1 MLRNKRKSIF
11 NCRRIRNLA
20 ALWMMLCLAVF
31 FLMKEDVKA
40 AERNASSENPSFL
53 FELTVDGNREKKT
66 EKGDII
72 TVTLR
77 LKRTDS
83 SDDYMMYAMQDEIH
97 YDSAFLEL
105 VEDSVMLSEGVVF
118 TNLTMTDS
126 SKALYMNYLSVNG
139 GEEWKADRLV
149 GSFQMK
155 VIGESG
161 SCLVSNKECLVSTKD
176 GLGSY
181 DSGADDVTVI
191 LSEEPESS
199 AASEEIS
206 QEDPKEETKNAEAAE
221 AKESAVRSPATN
233 QESVPVMFMLLLLL
247 LLILLVLVIWRCVE
261 KNRRS

>member
-1 MLRNKRKSIF
+1 MLRKKRKSIF
-11 NCRRIRNLA
+11 NGRRIRNLA
-20 ALWMMLCLAVF
+20 ALWMILCLAVF
-31 FLMKEDVKA
+31 FLMKENVKA
-40 AERNASSENPSFL
+40 AERNASSENPSFM
-53 FELTVDGNREKKT
+53 FELTVDGNREKKA

-105 VEDSVMLSEGVVF
+105 VEDSVMLSEGVVS
-118 TNLTMTDS
+118 TNLTLADS

-161 SCLVSNKECLVSTKD
+161 FCVVSNKECLVSTKD

-199 AASEEIS
+199 VASEEIS
-206 QEDPKEETKNAEAAE
+206 QEDPKEETKNAEAR
-221 AKESAVRSPATN
+221 ESAVRSPATN
-233 QESVPVMFMLLLLL
+233 QESMPVMFMLLLLL
-247 LLILLVLVIWRCVE
+247 LLILLVLVIWRRVE